1 MDQISDTFLIWLH
14 LYGSFALFGLLALG
28 IIALPIPDET
38 LMVAAGVLIDRG
50 DLHIMPTLLAAYMG
64 SIFGIS
70 VSYLLGLTVGSYLIK
85 RYGNQIGLTEARMQR
100 VHLWF
105 EKYGKW
111 TLFFGY
117 FVPSL
122 RHLTGVSAGISGLKY
137 PEFALFA
144 YAGAIVWAS
153 TFLSIG
159 YFIGQNWIFFFEY
172 IEEYSEIA
180 ISIFVFLV
188 IAFLFYLKLTSRK

>member
-1 MDQISDTFLIWLH
+1 MPDTFFIWLNQ
-14 LYGSFALFGLLALG
+14 YGSFALFGLLALG

-38 LMVAAGVLIDRG
+38 LMVTAGVLIDRG
-50 DLHIMPTLLAAYMG
+50 DLCLIPTLLAAYLG

-85 RYGNQIGLTEARMQR
+85 RYGNQVGLTEARMQQ

-117 FVPSL
+117 FIPSV
-122 RHLTGVSAGISGLKY
+122 RHLTGISAGISRLNFG
-137 PEFALFA
+137 EFALFA
-144 YAGAIVWAS
+144 YSGAIVWAS
-153 TFLSIG
+153 TFLAAG
-159 YFIGQNWIFFFEY
+159 YFIGQSWVFFFDY

-180 ISIFVFLV
+180 ISVLVLLV
-188 IAFLFYLKLTSRK
+188 IGFFIYLKFNLRK